1 VSGKIETRIYEN
13 WCLERLKHGYMKIGS
28 EEAFFS
34 PWGKFH
40 QLVKSKIGNVNY
52 KWVLS
57 LGIFHS

>member
-28 EEAFFS
+28 EEALFS

-40 QLVKSKIGNVNY
+40 QLPIGEFKNR
-52 KWVLS
+52 KCE
-57 LGIFHS
+57 